1 MTEYK
6 RPLLAVTVVLV
17 LALVGFFAY
26 KDLDT
31 TPLGENIHVPVSGV
45 QDYIVDGK
53 KVGTIEVVPS
63 GEGSLPQPIPD
74 LTKTP
79 KVLIKDTSMTAEA
92 WKIVTDKVRSLQV
105 SLTRDPSNI
114 EEWVTLGTFRKT
126 LGDYPGTI
134 AAWEYASKLSPSF
147 VVPYGNLAD
156 LYAYTLRD
164 NIKAEASFKAAIAA
178 DPKAGYIYF
187 QAYDFYKNVL
197 KDMTKARAVA
207 DLGLKN
213 NPGDKELAALAKQ

>member
-6 RPLLAVTVVLV
+6 RPLLAVTVVLA
-17 LALVGFFAY
+17 LALIGFFAY

-31 TPLGENIHVPVSGV
+31 TSPGETINVPVSGV

-79 KVLIKDTSMTAEA
+79 KVLIKDTSMTAES
-92 WKIVTDKVRSLQV
+92 WKIVTDKVRSLQI
-105 SLTRDPSNI
+105 SLTKDPSNI

-126 LGDYPGTI
+126 LGDYLGAI
-134 AAWEYASKLSPSF
+134 AAWEYASKLSPIF

-156 LYAYTLRD
+156 LYAYTLHD
-164 NIKAEASFKAAIAA
+164 NIKAEANFKAAIAA
-178 DPKAGYIYF
+178 DPKAVYIYF

-213 NPGDKELAALAKQ
+213 NPGNKELTALARQ